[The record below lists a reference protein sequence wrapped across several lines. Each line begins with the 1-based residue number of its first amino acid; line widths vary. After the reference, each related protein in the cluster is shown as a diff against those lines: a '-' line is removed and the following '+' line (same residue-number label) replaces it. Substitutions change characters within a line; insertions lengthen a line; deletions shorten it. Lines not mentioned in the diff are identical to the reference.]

1 VRTSPDR
8 MAGGR
13 RSGGRAMYR
22 QKGARARD
30 LGDGVWGRE
39 GRVTL
44 CRIRP
49 RRPSGR

>member
-1 VRTSPDR
+1 

-13 RSGGRAMYR
+13 RSGGRAIHR
-22 QKGARARD
+22 QKGARARARD

-39 GRVTL
+39 GRVAL
-44 CRIRP
+44 CRMRP